1 MDFGVFAPDGTYIT
15 RGQDAR
21 YEQAG
26 QIGVD
31 LGCVWGL
38 NARDGWCEPDAD
50 HIEEGN
56 WKDL

>member
-1 MDFGVFAPDGTYIT
+1 MFDPDGTYIT